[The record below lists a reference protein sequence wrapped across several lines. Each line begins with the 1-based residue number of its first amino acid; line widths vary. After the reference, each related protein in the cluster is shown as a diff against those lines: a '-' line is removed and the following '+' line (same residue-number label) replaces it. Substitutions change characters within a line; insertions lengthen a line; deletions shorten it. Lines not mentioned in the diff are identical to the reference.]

1 MEMARSARKSFLIA
15 TPDVLH
21 LRWSGDNG
29 GGDAGDNDHH
39 AADGDG
45 DGPPPEN
52 ENELNKILIQL
63 DVPHGPCAPEV
74 HHGPDALDKAEQEVA
89 ASSVE

>member
-1 MEMARSARKSFLIA
+1 
-15 TPDVLH
+15 
-21 LRWSGDNG
+21 
-29 GGDAGDNDHH
+29 
-39 AADGDG
+39 
-45 DGPPPEN
+45 
-52 ENELNKILIQL
+52 LIQL